1 MTKRQK
7 LSNWLPYTSMKMQA
21 IIVAFALFI
30 GVSASGHGLEGSFQ
44 PSKKNIT
51 LAQVSDLEGTH
62 GHGASSLSEL
72 EGEVGHAGSG
82 PELSAAADDV
92 LCPPG
97 SVCLEAET
105 QLPLRVLPRP
115 FSYIYSQP
123 QTKTDLITT
132 SNVPAFHPLYVFA
145 RQNIDLTD
153 SSDPT
158 GWYQVGQS
166 REAPSGWMQAVD
178 VMEWRQ
184 ALLVSY
190 THPGGLLEGRNP
202 VLMFRSL
209 DALQGLMD
217 SFDMADQ
224 TQSLY
229 LQIESGDIPPEI
241 VSMEPQR
248 FVDITKQFYILPIL
262 QWEETQIMGDD
273 VRLLQLAAAVPQQRG
288 ADTLQDEEYRTQ
300 AQTERGSQQGARVED
315 IQVDIVFAIDTTRSM
330 QPFIDMTKDA
340 VAKMV
345 SNFTQDT
352 AHRFR
357 FGLVGYRDDIQT
369 VPELEYD
376 VRSFTPEL
384 VDGDAL
390 VQLLDT
396 EFKATRVG
404 SLDYAEEVFAG
415 VDTALRSS
423 WRDNAL
429 RFMILIGDASS
440 HPKGHPQNI
449 TGKDA
454 HDLRLEADDAQVHI
468 LAIHLQDPRAGEDHP
483 VSIPQFAKLS
493 RVRGSQDSALTEVNA
508 FEQAEYQ
515 ALVDN
520 MVADINER
528 LNTLLGIAPQHAQKE
543 EKAAPQADT
552 PSIQQGREAVDRI
565 WEAALIEYLGQAA
578 KPPKDIVAWAADR
591 DLVNPADKALD
602 VRVLVTR
609 DQLNSLAQ
617 ALDNVI
623 QAFMRAEVTQM
634 QFFEALQSVSGQA
647 MKRPEDLGQ
656 ASKLADTGLLPA
668 FIKTLPYKSD
678 ILSLSDEMFAS
689 MTAEQRSQLEWNILA
704 KLEQYRTINEQVDV
718 WFRLNETDPDRDMV
732 YPLHLDYLP

>member
-1 MTKRQK
+1 MHTNHF
-7 LSNWLPYTSMKMQA
+7 LS
-21 IIVAFALFI
+21 
-30 GVSASGHGLEGSFQ
+30 GLISGSFHKISGIAAACILFFVVSSWAEDLTEAVQ
-44 PSKKNIT
+44 PGAQTIT
-51 LAQVSDLEGTH
+51 VAQLSDLEGTA
-62 GHGASSLSEL
+62 GHQGSSLSDL
-72 EGEVGHAGSG
+72 EGEVGHADPGAEQVHDG
-82 PELSAAADDV
+82 II
-92 LCPPG
+92 CPQG
-97 SVCLEAET
+97 SVCLEEET

-115 FSYIYSQP
+115 FSHIYSRSQAAEEEIV
-123 QTKTDLITT
+123 QA
-132 SNVPAFHPLYVFA
+132 NVPAFHPLYVFA
-145 RQNIDLTD
+145 RQGVDV
-153 SSDPT
+153 SDPAAPT

-166 REAPSGWMQAVD
+166 KDAVQGWMQSKD

-209 DALQGLMD
+209 DALQSLVD

-224 TQSLY
+224 AQSLY
-229 LQIESGDIPPEI
+229 TRIEQDDIPDTI

-273 VRLLQLAAAVPQQRG
+273 VRLLQLAAAVPAQRG

-315 IQVDIVFAIDTTRSM
+315 ILVDIVFAIDTTRSM

-340 VAKMV
+340 VARMV
-345 SNFTQDT
+345 GSFTQDT

-376 VRSFTPEL
+376 VRNFTPEL
-384 VDGDAL
+384 VDGDSL
-390 VQLLDT
+390 VRMLDT
-396 EFKATRVG
+396 EVKATQVG

-415 VDTALRSS
+415 VDAALRSS
-423 WRDNAL
+423 WRENAL
-429 RFMILIGDASS
+429 RFMILIGDASG
-440 HPKGHPQNI
+440 HPKGHAQNI
-449 TGKDA
+449 TGKDQ
-454 HDLRLEADDAQVHI
+454 HDLRREADDAQVHI

-483 VSIPQFAKLS
+483 ISIPQFAKLAQ
-493 RVRGSQDSALTEVNA
+493 VRGSQNSALTEVNA

-515 ALVDN
+515 ALVD
-520 MVADINER
+520 MLVTDINTR
-528 LNTLLGIAPQHAQKE
+528 LNTLLGIAPQHAQNG
-543 EKAAPQADT
+543 EKAASKADT

-578 KPPKDIVAWAADR
+578 NPPKDIVAWAADR

-647 MKRPEDLGQ
+647 MKRPEDMGQ
-656 ASKLADTGLLPA
+656 ASKLADTGMLPA

-678 ILSLSDEMFAS
+678 ILALSDEMFGS

-704 KLEQYRTINEQVDV
+704 KLEQYRTINEQVDA

>member
-1 MTKRQK
+1 MQK
-7 LSNWLPYTSMKMQA
+7 KQILSSFLRCMEMKMQT
-21 IIVAFALFI
+21 IIVALALLI
-30 GVSASGHGLEGSFQ
+30 AGAASGQGLDSLLQ
-44 PSKKNIT
+44 PPEKNIT
-51 LAQVSDLEGTH
+51 LAELSDLEGTH
-62 GHGASSLSEL
+62 RHEASQLSDL
-72 EGEVGHAGSG
+72 EGDVGHDEPG
-82 PELSAAADDV
+82 ADQADGIV
-92 LCPPG
+92 CPQG
-97 SVCLEAET
+97 SVCLEEET
-105 QLPLRVLPRP
+105 QLPLRVLSRP
-115 FSYIYSQP
+115 FSHIYSCP
-123 QTKTDLITT
+123 QAEEEGIVQA
-132 SNVPAFHPLYVFA
+132 NVPAFHPLYVFA
-145 RQNIDLTD
+145 RQSVDVSD
-153 SSDPT
+153 SAAPQ
-158 GWYQVGQS
+158 GWYEVGQS
-166 REAPSGWMQAVD
+166 KDAAQGWMQAKD

-209 DALQGLMD
+209 DALQSLVD
-217 SFDMADQ
+217 SFDMSDQ
-224 TQSLY
+224 AQSLY
-229 LQIESGDIPPEI
+229 TRIEQDDIPENI

-262 QWEETQIMGDD
+262 NWEETQIMGDD

-288 ADTLQDEEYRTQ
+288 ADTLENEGYRSQ
-300 AQTERGSQQGARVED
+300 ARTERGSQQGAQVED

-345 SNFTQDT
+345 QSFSQDT
-352 AHRFR
+352 AQRFR

-376 VRSFTPEL
+376 AQNFTPEL
-384 VDGDAL
+384 VDGESL
-390 VQLLDT
+390 VQLLDA

-415 VDTALRSS
+415 VDAALRTA
-423 WRDNAL
+423 WRENAL
-429 RFMILIGDASS
+429 RFVILIGDASG
-440 HPKGHPQNI
+440 HPKGHDQNI

-468 LAIHLQDPRAGEDHP
+468 LSIHLQDPRAEEDHP

-493 RVRGSQDSALTEVNA
+493 QIRGSQDSALSEVNA
-508 FEQAEYQ
+508 FEQSEYQ
-515 ALVDN
+515 AVVD
-520 MVADINER
+520 MIVTDINDR
-528 LNTLLGIAPQHAQKE
+528 LNSLLGMPGSTGSGAAQAE
-543 EKAAPQADT
+543 SAADSPAV
-552 PSIQQGREAVDRI
+552 QQGREAVDRI
-565 WEAALIEYLGQAA
+565 WEAALVEYLGQAA

-602 VRVLVTR
+602 VRVMVTR
-609 DQLNSLAQ
+609 DQLSSLAQ

-647 MKRPEDLGQ
+647 MKRPEDVGQ
-656 ASKLADTGLLPA
+656 AEKLADTGLLPA
-668 FIKTLPYKSD
+668 FIKTLPYTSD

-704 KLEQYRTINEQVDV
+704 KLEQYRTINEQVDA

>member
-1 MTKRQK
+1 MIKSVFLSQSVFFMLLK
-7 LSNWLPYTSMKMQA
+7 LQVFTA
-21 IIVAFALFI
+21 VIVLFW
-30 GVSASGHGLEGSFQ
+30 GVSSGAAGLNDAFYS
-44 PSKKNIT
+44 PKKPIT
-51 LAQVSDLEGTH
+51 VAQLSDLEGTT
-62 GHGASSLSEL
+62 GHQGSSLSDL
-72 EGEVGHAGSG
+72 EGDVGHDKPGVDQAEGII
-82 PELSAAADDV
+82 
-92 LCPPG
+92 CPQG
-97 SVCLEAET
+97 SVCLEEET

-115 FSYIYSQP
+115 FSHIYSRP
-123 QTKTDLITT
+123 QAEEGGIVQA
-132 SNVPAFHPLYVFA
+132 NVPAFHPLYVFA
-145 RQNIDLTD
+145 RQGVEV
-153 SSDPT
+153 SDPAAPA

-166 REAPSGWMQAVD
+166 KDAAQGWMQAKD

-202 VLMFRSL
+202 VLMFRNL
-209 DALQGLMD
+209 DALQSLVD

-224 TQSLY
+224 AEQLY
-229 LQIESGDIPPEI
+229 TRIESGDIPQDI

-262 QWEETQIMGDD
+262 NWEETQIMGDD

-288 ADTLQDEEYRTQ
+288 ADTLDDQGYRAQ
-300 AQTERGSQQGARVED
+300 AQAERGSQQGARVED

-345 SNFTQDT
+345 HNFSQDS
-352 AHRFR
+352 AQRFR
-357 FGLVGYRDDIQT
+357 FGLVGYRDDIQV

-376 VRSFTPEL
+376 VRNFTPEL
-384 VDGDAL
+384 VDGESM

-415 VDTALRSS
+415 VDTALRSA

-429 RFMILIGDASS
+429 RFMILIGDASA
-440 HPKGHPQNI
+440 HPKGHEQNT

-468 LAIHLQDPRAGEDHP
+468 LAIHLQDPRAKEDHP

-493 RVRGSQDSALTEVNA
+493 QVRGSQDSALSEVDA
-508 FEQAEYQ
+508 FEQPEYQ
-515 ALVDN
+515 ALVD
-520 MVADINER
+520 MIVTDINDR
-528 LNTLLGIAPQHAQKE
+528 LNSLLGKQAQDAGATAQ
-543 EKAAPQADT
+543 AAGASDT
-552 PSIQQGREAVDRI
+552 PTVQQGREAVDKI
-565 WEAALIEYLGQAA
+565 WEAALVEYLGQAA

-591 DLVNPADKALD
+591 DLVNPVDKALD

-609 DQLNSLAQ
+609 NQLNSLAQ

-647 MKRPEDLGQ
+647 MKRPEDVGQ
-656 ASKLADTGLLPA
+656 AAQLADTGLLPA
-668 FIKTLPYKSD
+668 FIKTLPYTSD
-678 ILSLSDEMFAS
+678 ILSLSDAMFAS

-704 KLEQYRTINEQVDV
+704 KLEQYRTINEQVDA

>member
-1 MTKRQK
+1 MKKRQRISRDFFFSLPK
-7 LSNWLPYTSMKMQA
+7 LLAVAMVFILFCGVNSEAEDLKDVVYTPTP
-21 IIVAFALFI
+21 IIT
-30 GVSASGHGLEGSFQ
+30 VSQL
-44 PSKKNIT
+44 
-51 LAQVSDLEGTH
+51 SDLEGTK
-62 GHGASSLSEL
+62 GHQGSSLSEL
-72 EGEVGHAGSG
+72 EGDGTHEQAG
-82 PELSAAADDV
+82 EDDSDDGII
-92 LCPPG
+92 CPQD
-97 SVCLEAET
+97 SVCLEEET
-105 QLPLRVLPRP
+105 QLPLRILPRP
-115 FSYIYSQP
+115 FSHIYSRP
-123 QTKTDLITT
+123 QADEEEIVQA
-132 SNVPAFHPLYVFA
+132 NVPAFHPLYVFA
-145 RQNIDLTD
+145 RQGLDV
-153 SSDPT
+153 SDPA
-158 GWYQVGQS
+158 
-166 REAPSGWMQAVD
+166 APSGWYQIGQSKDTARGWMQARD

-202 VLMFRSL
+202 VLMFRNL
-209 DALQGLMD
+209 DALQSLVD

-224 TQSLY
+224 AQNLY
-229 LQIESGDIPPEI
+229 TRIEQNDIPDSI

-248 FVDITKQFYILPIL
+248 FVDITKQFYVLPIL
-262 QWEETQIMGDD
+262 QWKETQIMGDD
-273 VRLLQLAAAVPQQRG
+273 VRLLQLAAAVPQKRG
-288 ADTLQDEEYRTQ
+288 ADTLDDEGYRSQ
-300 AQTERGSQQGARVED
+300 ARTERGAQQGARVED

-330 QPFIDMTKDA
+330 QPFIDMTKEA
-340 VAKMV
+340 VIKMV
-345 SNFTQDT
+345 KSFSQDT
-352 AHRFR
+352 AQRFR

-376 VRSFTPEL
+376 VQNFTPEL
-384 VDGDAL
+384 VSGEPL
-390 VQLLDT
+390 IQLLDA
-396 EFKATRVG
+396 EFKATTVG

-423 WRDNAL
+423 WRENAL
-429 RFMILIGDASS
+429 RFVILIGDASA
-440 HPKGHPQNI
+440 HPKGHEQNT

-454 HDLRLEADDAQVHI
+454 NDLRLEADDAQVHV
-468 LAIHLQDPRAGEDHP
+468 LAIHLQDPRAKEDHP

-493 RVRGSQDSALTEVNA
+493 RVRGSQESALSEVNA

-515 ALVDN
+515 AVVDTI
-520 MVADINER
+520 VTDINDR
-528 LNTLLGIAPQHAQKE
+528 LNALLGTPEASKTGAAQ
-543 EKAAPQADT
+543 ADPAADT
-552 PSIQQGREAVDRI
+552 PAVEQGREAVGRI
-565 WEAALIEYLGQAA
+565 WEAALVEYLGQAA
-578 KPPKDIVAWAADR
+578 NPPKDVVAWAADR

-602 VRVLVTR
+602 VRILVTR

-647 MKRPEDLGQ
+647 MKRPEDVGQ
-656 ASKLADTGLLPA
+656 ADKLADTGLLPA

>member
-1 MTKRQK
+1 MIKRKFQSQSIFFILFK
-7 LSNWLPYTSMKMQA
+7 LQ
-21 IIVAFALFI
+21 IVATVFVFWVGATC
-30 GVSASGHGLEGSFQ
+30 VAQGLNDVVHTPKET
-44 PSKKNIT
+44 IT
-51 LAQVSDLEGTH
+51 VTQLSDLEGTA
-62 GHGASSLSEL
+62 GHQGSSLSDL
-72 EGEVGHAGSG
+72 EGDVGHADPGVEQVHDG
-82 PELSAAADDV
+82 II
-92 LCPPG
+92 CPQG
-97 SVCLEAET
+97 SVCLEEET

-115 FSYIYSQP
+115 FSHIYTRP
-123 QTKTDLITT
+123 QAEAEEILQA
-132 SNVPAFHPLYVFA
+132 NVPAFHPLYVFA
-145 RQNIDLTD
+145 RQDVD
-153 SSDPT
+153 ASDPAAPI

-166 REAPSGWMQAVD
+166 KEAAQGWMQAQD

-209 DALQGLMD
+209 DALQSVVN

-224 TQSLY
+224 AEQLY
-229 LQIESGDIPPEI
+229 TRIESGDIPENI

-262 QWEETQIMGDD
+262 NWEETQIMGDD

-288 ADTLQDEEYRTQ
+288 ADTLADEGYRTQ
-300 AQTERGSQQGARVED
+300 AQTERGAQQGARVED

-345 SNFTQDT
+345 HNFSQDT
-352 AHRFR
+352 AQRFR
-357 FGLVGYRDDIQT
+357 FGLVGYRDDTQI
-369 VPELEYD
+369 VPELEYE
-376 VRSFTPEL
+376 VRNFTPEL
-384 VDGDAL
+384 VDGASL

-415 VDTALRSS
+415 VNTGLRSS

-429 RFMILIGDASS
+429 RFMILIGDASA
-440 HPKGHPQNI
+440 HPKGHKQNT
-449 TGKDA
+449 TGKDE

-468 LAIHLQDPRAGEDHP
+468 LAIHLQDPRAKEDHP

-493 RVRGSQDSALTEVNA
+493 QVRGSQDSALSEVDA
-508 FEQAEYQ
+508 FEQPEYQ
-515 ALVDN
+515 ALVD
-520 MVADINER
+520 MIVTDINDR
-528 LNTLLGIAPQHAQKE
+528 LNSLLGIASKGAQTE
-543 EKAAPQADT
+543 DTVASTADQ
-552 PSIQQGREAVDRI
+552 SSVQQGREAVDKI
-565 WEAALIEYLGQAA
+565 WEAALVEYLGQAA

-591 DLVNPADKALD
+591 DLVNPVDKALD

-647 MKRPEDLGQ
+647 MKRPEDVGQ
-656 ASKLADTGLLPA
+656 SGNLADTGLLPA

-704 KLEQYRTINEQVDV
+704 KLEQYRTINEQVDA
-718 WFRLNETDPDRDMV
+718 WFRLNDTDPDRDMV